1 MKGLAKSNGLHD
13 SHMQVVVLQ
22 FKGFLDEFSNTKRN
36 RDIKRRYSQVPKVC
50 VCACLCV
57 RACMRAYVCVC
68 VHAPMLLFCFIFH
81 LLQIKV
87 KTKQKA
93 SLVDKKKETI
103 EHKGHTF
110 VIQTFNVLT
119 ICEFCENQMPV
130 LSQGVVCSGEC
141 LCEPEDY

>member
-1 MKGLAKSNGLHD
+1 MTNFPIQEGIGTLR
-13 SHMQVVVLQ
+13 
-22 FKGFLDEFSNTKRN
+22 E
-36 RDIKRRYSQVPKVC
+36 DIPKFQRCVRVPVC
-50 VCACLCV
+50 VCV
-57 RACMRAYVCVC
+57 RACVRTCVCVC